1 MGKRLRWLPV
11 LVCLLAWEGIS
22 ATTLPPGF
30 QETVLLG
37 NIFELTSFE
46 WTPNGDLWIIT
57 KSGGVRVLRAG
68 ATQTTN
74 IASINVYSAGEC
86 GLLGLAVD
94 PAFATNQ
101 FLYFYYTVPSN
112 PPHNRVSRFQVVGNT
127 LQSETVLLNGPDL
140 VSDFHQS
147 GNVMFGLDG
156 LIYISMGDNEL
167 GAVAQNKNT
176 MLGKILRIAPDGSI
190 PPGNPFVGDPNARPE
205 VWAMG
210 FRNPWRFSIQ
220 PVSGTLF
227 IGDVGQADWEE
238 LDLGVAGAN
247 YGWPLVE
254 GPEPPG
260 VAGITYPV
268 FSYSHNGGSAA
279 ITAGDHMVA
288 GNFPSQYV
296 GDYFYG
302 DYALHEIY
310 RLKLDAS
317 NQPISNEIFEDAA
330 PVTHIRVGPDG
341 ALYYGSY
348 NFETIYRIGY
358 VGGAN
363 RPPIAVGT
371 VSPVSGLTP
380 LGVNFDATGSSDLD
394 NDPLT
399 FKWSFGDGGESTS
412 AVTFHTYANP
422 GVYTARLEVNDSHAV
437 SSLLTR
443 IVAGNRPPTETI
455 VAPAASAMFNAGDTI
470 SYSATASDPEDGAL
484 GASAF
489 SWTVVFHH
497 DTHTHPY
504 LGPISGTTAGSFTAA
519 DVGETSPNVWYEVL
533 LSVTDSGAPLGSAG
547 ELTTSRSVS
556 IFPNLSTMTLAT
568 ARRSGLTLTL
578 DGTPFAAPSSV
589 QGVVGQKRIIEAL
602 SPQTP
607 GNGHTYTFL
616 SWSDGGSR
624 LHTIATP
631 ALNTT
636 FTANFGCDLQAA
648 PDDLTMTNASGGQ
661 ITLTWPAPVGLCL
674 SAGPAVYHIY
684 AASTRLPSSLP
695 GNFPSDPPYT
705 LIGTTTAP
713 SFTLTPASGL
723 QYYIVVGI
731 GSNGDE
737 GPVGHYGH

>member
-1 MGKRLRWLPV
+1 RWLTASI
-11 LVCLLAWEGIS
+11 CLLAWGSLS

-30 QETVLLG
+30 QETVLIG

-74 IASINVYSAGEC
+74 IASISVHSAGEC

-101 FLYFYYTVPSN
+101 FLYFYYTVPSS
-112 PPHNRVSRFQVVGNT
+112 PPHNRVSRFHVVGNS
-127 LQSETVLLNGPDL
+127 LQSETVLLDGPDL

-167 GAVAQNKNT
+167 GAVAQQKNT

-210 FRNPWRFSIQ
+210 FRNAWRFSIQ
-220 PVSGTLF
+220 PVTGTLF
-227 IGDVGQADWEE
+227 IGDVGQAAWEE
-238 LDLGVAGAN
+238 LNLGVPGAN
-247 YGWPLVE
+247 YGWPVVE
-254 GPEPPG
+254 GPDPAG
-260 VAGITYPV
+260 VAGMTYPV

-279 ITAGDHMVA
+279 ITAGAHMVA

-310 RLKLDAS
+310 HMKLDAN

-330 PVTHIRVGPDG
+330 PPTHIRVGPDG

-348 NFETIYRIGY
+348 NFEAIYRIAY

-363 RPPIAVGT
+363 RPPLAVGT
-371 VSPVSGLTP
+371 VNPLSGLTP
-380 LGVNFDATGSSDLD
+380 LGVSFDATGSSDPD

-399 FKWSFGDGGESTS
+399 FKWSFGDGAQSNN
-412 AVTFHTYANP
+412 AVAFHTYNNP
-422 GVYTARLEVNDSHAV
+422 GVYTALLEVNDTHVIST
-437 SSLLTR
+437 LQTR
-443 IVAGNRPPTETI
+443 VVAGNRSPAATI
-455 VAPAASAMFNAGDTI
+455 LSPAASSMFNAGDTVNF
-470 SYSATASDPEDGAL
+470 SATASDPEDGTL
-484 GASAF
+484 GAGAF
-489 SWTVVFHH
+489 SWMVVFHH

-504 LGPISGTTAGSFTAA
+504 LGPITGTTAGSFTTANI
-519 DVGETSPNVWYEVL
+519 GETSANIWYEVL

-547 ELTTSRSVS
+547 ELTTTRSVS
-556 IFPNLSTMTLAT
+556 IFPNLSTMTLT
-568 ARRSGLTLTL
+568 TTPRSDLALTL
-578 DGTPFAAPSSV
+578 DGTPFTAPKSV
-589 QGVVGQKRIIEAL
+589 QGVVGQQRIIEAL

-607 GNGHTYTFL
+607 GDGHTYTF
-616 SWSDGGSR
+616 SGWSDGGSR
-624 LHTIATP
+624 LHTISTP
-631 ALNTT
+631 AVNTT
-636 FTANFGCDLQAA
+636 FTANFGCDLQSA
-648 PDDLTMTNASGGQ
+648 PADLTMTNASGGQ
-661 ITLTWPAPVGLCL
+661 ITLTWPPPVGGCL
-674 SAGPAVYHIY
+674 STGPAVYHIY
-684 AASTRLPSSLP
+684 AASTRLPSTLP
-695 GNFPSDPPYT
+695 GNFPSDPPYS
-705 LIGTTTAP
+705 LIGTTT
-713 SFTLTPASGL
+713 
-723 QYYIVVGI
+723 
-731 GSNGDE
+731 
-737 GPVGHYGH
+737 GP